1 MRVALTL
8 SSSPS
13 GTITAARLAT
23 IAPAL
28 IERST
33 GARVSPQLYTA
44 GPPTRDPLPP
54 APSSSSSS
62 SASSSASASAPSPAS
77 AVVKGG
83 RFHFKGFPGF
93 TPNLS
98 PEEVLRLGS
107 FGGYASTRAQ
117 SSPLA
122 RPTPDP

>member
-1 MRVALTL
+1 MRIAMTL

-62 SASSSASASAPSPAS
+62 SSSASAPSPAS

-117 SSPLA
+117 TSLLT
-122 RPTPDP
+122 RPASDP